1 MADYIYTMEIRLS
14 PDQLKA
20 VSLVQEAARA
30 YGMNV
35 YLTGGAI
42 RDILT
47 GLPIRDLDFSV
58 QGNALKLQKDL
69 ELGGAQVEVISE
81 ETKTLHA
88 VLAGAVR
95 VEISMARSE
104 IHGKPGTSPQI
115 VPATINEDLRRR
127 DFTVNA
133 IALSLNPGSRGLLLD
148 PFNGSA
154 DVEAKLIRVLH
165 NYAFL
170 EDPSRLI
177 RATRFAARF
186 HWELEERTKARYEA
200 AKENNY
206 IEHISRKS
214 VGYEIGQIAFEDNP
228 LHIMQALEKEGWLKV
243 LHPQWSTAKID
254 QNEMSQW
261 MKTRQQLQDIGFTT
275 DAAPLAIYFLTK
287 RMGEKELAEIQRLI
301 PYQEFVAAWQA
312 VEENGKELAKKLSSK
327 DASTPSRAW
336 RVLSSAKPEAILF
349 LDVTSRQQTVSEKIK
364 NYFGKWRQ
372 MQQKLPLPE
381 MAEMRITPQLAEYPK
396 IAEEA
401 FLLLL
406 DGKLRNHAEI
416 VKFLKPYEPPPPPP
430 PPPPSRRRSAKAAA
444 GKVAITGQAD
454 SAADPKRGRKPKAAV
469 APSTQVEPVAAAA
482 GEVAKKIAAKPAAA
496 GEAAKKIVAKPAAA
510 GEVAKKVAAK
520 PAAAGEVAKKIAA
533 KPAAAGEAAKK
544 IAAKPAAA
552 GEVAKKIAAKPAAAG
567 EVAKKIAAKPA
578 AEPQAK
584 KVEIKATK
592 PVPAPKAQPLPVKKV
607 ATPKPATPAAKKKSV
622 PAKPATK
629 NTPAAKKSAETP
641 AKKPAKRMP

>member
-1 MADYIYTMEIRLS
+1 MHGCAGFFRCRAPRALLARMADYIYTMEIRLA
-14 PDQLKA
+14 PDQLKV

-30 YGMNV
+30 HGMNV

-47 GLPIRDLDFSV
+47 GLSIRDLDFSV

-69 ELGGAQVEVISE
+69 ERAGAKVEVISE

-88 VLAGAVR
+88 VLGGVR

-104 IHGKPGTSPQI
+104 TYGKPGAPPQI
-115 VPATINEDLRRR
+115 APATINDDLRRR

-186 HWELEERTKARYEA
+186 HWELEERTKARYDA

-206 IEHISRKS
+206 IEYISRKNI
-214 VGYEIGQIAFEDNP
+214 GYEIEQIAFEDNP
-228 LHIMQALEKEGWLKV
+228 LHILQVLEKEGWLKV
-243 LHPQWSTAKID
+243 LHPQWSTAKVD

-261 MKTRQQLQDIGFTT
+261 MKTRQLLQDMGHTI
-275 DAAPLAIYFLTK
+275 DAAPLAFYFLTK
-287 RMGEKELAEIQRLI
+287 RMGDKDLAEIQRLI
-301 PYQEFVAAWQA
+301 PHKEFVAAWQA
-312 VEENGKELAKKLSSK
+312 VEENGKELAKKLGSK

-349 LDVTSRQQTVSEKIK
+349 LDVTSRQQAVSEKIK

-372 MQQKLPLPE
+372 MQQKLPLVE

-406 DGKLRNHAEI
+406 DGKLRNHSEI
-416 VKFLKPYEPPPPPP
+416 IKFLKPYEPPLPPPP
-430 PPPPSRRRSAKAAA
+430 PPPRRRGAKALAA
-444 GKVAITGQAD
+444 KVAVTGPAD
-454 SAADPKRGRKPKAAV
+454 SAAAPKRGRKPKEAV
-469 APSTQVEPVAAAA
+469 ALGAPVEVIAAAA
-482 GEVAKKIAAKPAAA
+482 GETP
-496 GEAAKKIVAKPAAA
+496 
-510 GEVAKKVAAK
+510 KKVAAK
-520 PAAAGEVAKKIAA
+520 PAAAGEVPKKVAAKPTAKPQAEKAKTKVTKPAPAKPAPAKKAQPQPVKKIA
-533 KPAAAGEAAKK
+533 KPQPAKK
-544 IAAKPAAA
+544 
-552 GEVAKKIAAKPAAAG
+552 VAKK
-567 EVAKKIAAKPA
+567 
-578 AEPQAK
+578 
-584 KVEIKATK
+584 K
-592 PVPAPKAQPLPVKKV
+592 PVPA
-607 ATPKPATPAAKKKSV
+607 KPAGKKTPAAKK
-622 PAKPATK
+622 PAKAQ
-629 NTPAAKKSAETP
+629 
-641 AKKPAKRMP
+641 AKKPAKRK

>member
-1 MADYIYTMEIRLS
+1 MADYIYTMEIRLA
-14 PDQLKA
+14 PDQLKV

-30 YGMNV
+30 HGMNV

-47 GLPIRDLDFSV
+47 GLSIRDLDFSV

-69 ELGGAQVEVISE
+69 ERAGAKVEVISE

-88 VLAGAVR
+88 VLPGGVR

-104 IHGKPGTSPQI
+104 TYGKPGAPPQI
-115 VPATINEDLRRR
+115 APATINEDLRRR

-186 HWELEERTKARYEA
+186 HWELEERTKARYDA
-200 AKENNY
+200 AKENSY
-206 IEHISRKS
+206 IEYISRKNI
-214 VGYEIGQIAFEDNP
+214 GYEIEQIAFEDNP

-243 LHPQWSTAKID
+243 LHPQWSTAKVD

-261 MKTRQQLQDIGFTT
+261 MKTRQLLQDMGHTI
-275 DAAPLAIYFLTK
+275 DAAPLAFYFLTK
-287 RMGEKELAEIQRLI
+287 RMGDKDLAEIQRLI
-301 PYQEFVAAWQA
+301 PHKEFVAAWQA
-312 VEENGKELAKKLSSK
+312 VEENGKELAKKLSGK

-349 LDVTSRQQTVSEKIK
+349 LDVTSRQQAVSEKIK

-372 MQQKLPLPE
+372 MQQKLPLVE

-406 DGKLRNHAEI
+406 DGKLRNHSEI
-416 VKFLKPYEPPPPPP
+416 VKFLKPYEPPLPPPP
-430 PPPPSRRRSAKAAA
+430 PPPRRRGAKAAA
-444 GKVAITGQAD
+444 VKVAVTGQAD
-454 SAADPKRGRKPKAAV
+454 SAAAPKRGRKPKEAV
-469 APSTQVEPVAAAA
+469 APGAPVEVIAAAA
-482 GEVAKKIAAKPAAA
+482 GETPKKVAAKPAA
-496 GEAAKKIVAKPAAA
+496 GEAP
-510 GEVAKKVAAK
+510 KKVAAK
-520 PAAAGEVAKKIAA
+520 PAAAGEVPKKVAAKPMAKPQAEKAKTKVTKPAPAKKAQPQPVKKIAKPQPAKKVAKKKPVSA
-533 KPAAAGEAAKK
+533 KPAAKK
-544 IAAKPAAA
+544 
-552 GEVAKKIAAKPAAAG
+552 
-567 EVAKKIAAKPA
+567 
-578 AEPQAK
+578 
-584 KVEIKATK
+584 
-592 PVPAPKAQPLPVKKV
+592 
-607 ATPKPATPAAKKKSV
+607 TPAAKK
-622 PAKPATK
+622 PAKA
-629 NTPAAKKSAETP
+629 P
-641 AKKPAKRMP
+641 AKKPAKRK

>member
-1 MADYIYTMEIRLS
+1 MADYIYTMEIRLA
-14 PDQLKA
+14 PDQLKV

-30 YGMNV
+30 HGMNV

-47 GLPIRDLDFSV
+47 GLSIRDLDFSV

-69 ELGGAQVEVISE
+69 ERAGAKVEVISE

-88 VLAGAVR
+88 VLPGGVR

-104 IHGKPGTSPQI
+104 TYGKPGAPPQI
-115 VPATINEDLRRR
+115 APATINEDLRRR

-186 HWELEERTKARYEA
+186 HWELEERTKARYDA
-200 AKENNY
+200 AKENSY
-206 IEHISRKS
+206 IEYISRKNI
-214 VGYEIGQIAFEDNP
+214 GYEIEQIAFEDNP
-228 LHIMQALEKEGWLKV
+228 LHILQVLEKEGWLKV
-243 LHPQWSTAKID
+243 LHPQWSTAKVD

-261 MKTRQQLQDIGFTT
+261 MKTRQLLQDMGHTI
-275 DAAPLAIYFLTK
+275 DAAPLAFYFLTK
-287 RMGEKELAEIQRLI
+287 RMGDKDLAEIQRLI
-301 PYQEFVAAWQA
+301 PHKEFVAAWQA
-312 VEENGKELAKKLSSK
+312 VEENGKELAKKLSGK

-349 LDVTSRQQTVSEKIK
+349 LDVTSRQQAVSEKIK

-372 MQQKLPLPE
+372 MQQKLPLVE

-406 DGKLRNHAEI
+406 DGKLRNHSEI
-416 VKFLKPYEPPPPPP
+416 VKFLKPYEPPLPPPP
-430 PPPPSRRRSAKAAA
+430 PPPRRRGAKAAA
-444 GKVAITGQAD
+444 VKVAVTGQAD
-454 SAADPKRGRKPKAAV
+454 SAAAPKRGRKPKEAV
-469 APSTQVEPVAAAA
+469 APGAPVEVIAAAA
-482 GEVAKKIAAKPAAA
+482 GETP
-496 GEAAKKIVAKPAAA
+496 
-510 GEVAKKVAAK
+510 KKVAAK
-520 PAAAGEVAKKIAA
+520 PAA
-533 KPAAAGEAAKK
+533 GEAPKK
-544 IAAKPAAA
+544 VAARPAAA
-552 GEVAKKIAAKPAAAG
+552 GEVPKKVAAKPMAKPQAEKAKTKVTKPAPAKKAQPQPVKKIAKPQPAKKVAKKKPVPAKPAA
-567 EVAKKIAAKPA
+567 KK
-578 AEPQAK
+578 
-584 KVEIKATK
+584 
-592 PVPAPKAQPLPVKKV
+592 
-607 ATPKPATPAAKKKSV
+607 TPAAKK
-622 PAKPATK
+622 PAKA
-629 NTPAAKKSAETP
+629 P
-641 AKKPAKRMP
+641 AKKPAKRK

>member
-1 MADYIYTMEIRLS
+1 MADYIYTMEIRLA
-14 PDQLKA
+14 PDQLKV

-30 YGMNV
+30 HGMNV

-47 GLPIRDLDFSV
+47 GLSIRDLDFSV

-69 ELGGAQVEVISE
+69 ERAGAKVEVISE

-88 VLAGAVR
+88 VLPGGVR

-104 IHGKPGTSPQI
+104 TYGKPGAPPQI
-115 VPATINEDLRRR
+115 APATINEDLRRR

-186 HWELEERTKARYEA
+186 HWELEERTKARYDA
-200 AKENNY
+200 AKENSY
-206 IEHISRKS
+206 IEYISRKNI
-214 VGYEIGQIAFEDNP
+214 GYEIEQIAFEDNP
-228 LHIMQALEKEGWLKV
+228 LHILQVLEKEGWLKV
-243 LHPQWSTAKID
+243 LHPQWSTAKVD

-261 MKTRQQLQDIGFTT
+261 MKTRQLLQDMGHTI
-275 DAAPLAIYFLTK
+275 DAAPLAFYFLTK
-287 RMGEKELAEIQRLI
+287 RMGDKDLAEIQRLI
-301 PYQEFVAAWQA
+301 PHKEFVAAWQA
-312 VEENGKELAKKLSSK
+312 VEENGKELAKKLSGK

-349 LDVTSRQQTVSEKIK
+349 LDVTSRQQAVSEKIK

-372 MQQKLPLPE
+372 MQQKLPLVE

-406 DGKLRNHAEI
+406 DGKLRNHSEI
-416 VKFLKPYEPPPPPP
+416 VKFLKPYEPPLPPPP
-430 PPPPSRRRSAKAAA
+430 PPPRRRGAKAAA
-444 GKVAITGQAD
+444 VKVAVTGQAD
-454 SAADPKRGRKPKAAV
+454 SAAAPKRGRKPKEAV
-469 APSTQVEPVAAAA
+469 APGAPVEVIAAAA
-482 GEVAKKIAAKPAAA
+482 GETP
-496 GEAAKKIVAKPAAA
+496 
-510 GEVAKKVAAK
+510 KKVAAK
-520 PAAAGEVAKKIAA
+520 PAA
-533 KPAAAGEAAKK
+533 GEAPKK
-544 IAAKPAAA
+544 VAARPAAA
-552 GEVAKKIAAKPAAAG
+552 GEVPKKVAAKPMAKPQAEKAKTKVTKPAPAKPAPAKKAQPQPVKKIAKPQPAKKVAKKKPVPAKPAA
-567 EVAKKIAAKPA
+567 KK
-578 AEPQAK
+578 
-584 KVEIKATK
+584 
-592 PVPAPKAQPLPVKKV
+592 
-607 ATPKPATPAAKKKSV
+607 TPAAKK
-622 PAKPATK
+622 PAKA
-629 NTPAAKKSAETP
+629 P
-641 AKKPAKRMP
+641 AKKPAKRK

>member
-1 MADYIYTMEIRLS
+1 MADYIYTMEIRLA
-14 PDQLKA
+14 PDQLKV

-30 YGMNV
+30 HGMNV

-47 GLPIRDLDFSV
+47 GLSIRDLDFSV

-69 ELGGAQVEVISE
+69 ERAGAKVEVISE

-88 VLAGAVR
+88 VLPGGVR

-104 IHGKPGTSPQI
+104 TYGKPGAPPQI
-115 VPATINEDLRRR
+115 APATINEDLRRR

-186 HWELEERTKARYEA
+186 HWELEERTKARYDA
-200 AKENNY
+200 AKENSY
-206 IEHISRKS
+206 IEYISRKNI
-214 VGYEIGQIAFEDNP
+214 GYEIEQIAFEDNP

-243 LHPQWSTAKID
+243 LHPQWSTAKVD

-261 MKTRQQLQDIGFTT
+261 MKTRQLLQDMGHTI
-275 DAAPLAIYFLTK
+275 DAAPLAFYFLTK
-287 RMGEKELAEIQRLI
+287 RMGDKDLAEIQRLI
-301 PYQEFVAAWQA
+301 PHKEFVAAWQA
-312 VEENGKELAKKLSSK
+312 VEENGKELAKKLSGK

-349 LDVTSRQQTVSEKIK
+349 LDVTSRQQAVSEKIK

-372 MQQKLPLPE
+372 MQQKLPLVE

-406 DGKLRNHAEI
+406 DGKLRNHSEI
-416 VKFLKPYEPPPPPP
+416 VKFLKPYEPPLPPPP
-430 PPPPSRRRSAKAAA
+430 PPPRRRGAKAAA
-444 GKVAITGQAD
+444 VKVAVTGQAD
-454 SAADPKRGRKPKAAV
+454 SAAAPKRGRKPKEAV
-469 APSTQVEPVAAAA
+469 APGAPVEVIAAAA
-482 GEVAKKIAAKPAAA
+482 GETPKKVAAKPAA
-496 GEAAKKIVAKPAAA
+496 GEAP
-510 GEVAKKVAAK
+510 KKVAAK
-520 PAAAGEVAKKIAA
+520 PAAAGEVPKKVAAKPMAKPQAEKAKTKVTKPAPAKKAQPQPVKKIAKPQPAKKVAKKKPVPA
-533 KPAAAGEAAKK
+533 KPAAKK
-544 IAAKPAAA
+544 
-552 GEVAKKIAAKPAAAG
+552 
-567 EVAKKIAAKPA
+567 
-578 AEPQAK
+578 
-584 KVEIKATK
+584 
-592 PVPAPKAQPLPVKKV
+592 
-607 ATPKPATPAAKKKSV
+607 TPAAKK
-622 PAKPATK
+622 PAKA
-629 NTPAAKKSAETP
+629 P
-641 AKKPAKRMP
+641 AKKPAKRK

>member
-1 MADYIYTMEIRLS
+1 M
-14 PDQLKA
+14 
-20 VSLVQEAARA
+20 VQEAARA
-30 YGMNV
+30 HGMNV

-69 ELGGAQVEVISE
+69 ERAERKS
-81 ETKTLHA
+81 K
-88 VLAGAVR
+88 
-95 VEISMARSE
+95 SSARKPRPCMRCCRALCGWKSAWRARRPTA
-104 IHGKPGTSPQI
+104 KPGTPPQI
-115 VPATINEDLRRR
+115 APATINEDLRRR

-186 HWELEERTKARYEA
+186 HWELEERTKARYDA

-206 IEHISRKS
+206 IEYINRKNI
-214 VGYEIGQIAFEDNP
+214 GYEIEQIAFEDNP

-243 LHPQWSTAKID
+243 LHPQWSTAKVD

-261 MKTRQQLQDIGFTT
+261 MKTRQLLQDIGYTI
-275 DAAPLAIYFLTK
+275 DAAPLAFYFLTK
-287 RMGEKELAEIQRLI
+287 RMAEKDIAEIQRLI
-301 PYQEFVAAWQA
+301 PHKEFVAAWQA
-312 VEENGKELAKKLSSK
+312 VEENGKELAKRLSGK

-336 RVLSSAKPEAILF
+336 RMLSSAKPEAILF

-372 MQQKLPLPE
+372 VQQKLPFPE
-381 MAEMRITPQLAEYPK
+381 MAEMRITSQLPEYPK

-406 DGKLRNHAEI
+406 DGKLRNHSEI

-430 PPPPSRRRSAKAAA
+430 PPPAGDAAPRPPLKPPPPQVGNPRRGDCCRSH
-444 GKVAITGQAD
+444 
-454 SAADPKRGRKPKAAV
+454 KRGRKPKEAI
-469 APSTQVEPVAAAA
+469 APSAETVA
-482 GEVAKKIAAKPAAA
+482 GETA
-496 GEAAKKIVAKPAAA
+496 
-510 GEVAKKVAAK
+510 
-520 PAAAGEVAKKIAA
+520 
-533 KPAAAGEAAKK
+533 
-544 IAAKPAAA
+544 
-552 GEVAKKIAAKPAAAG
+552 
-567 EVAKKIAAKPA
+567 
-578 AEPQAK
+578 
-584 KVEIKATK
+584 
-592 PVPAPKAQPLPVKKV
+592 
-607 ATPKPATPAAKKKSV
+607 KKSV
-622 PAKPATK
+622 SPSRRQNRQRQKWKQRRPS
-629 NTPAAKKSAETP
+629 PHPPRLSP
-641 AKKPAKRMP
+641 AKKLSRKR

>member
-1 MADYIYTMEIRLS
+1 MADYIYTMEIRLA
-14 PDQLKA
+14 PDQLKV

-30 YGMNV
+30 HGMNV

-47 GLPIRDLDFSV
+47 GLSIRDLDFSV

-69 ELGGAQVEVISE
+69 ERAGAKVEVISE

-88 VLAGAVR
+88 VLPGGVR

-104 IHGKPGTSPQI
+104 TYGKPGAPPQI
-115 VPATINEDLRRR
+115 APATINEDLRRR

-186 HWELEERTKARYEA
+186 HWELEERTKARYDA
-200 AKENNY
+200 AKENSY
-206 IEHISRKS
+206 IEYISRKNI
-214 VGYEIGQIAFEDNP
+214 GYEIEQIAFEDNP

-243 LHPQWSTAKID
+243 LHQQWSTAKVD

-261 MKTRQQLQDIGFTT
+261 MKTRQLLQDMGHTI
-275 DAAPLAIYFLTK
+275 DAAPLAFYFLTK
-287 RMGEKELAEIQRLI
+287 RMGDKDLAEIQRLI
-301 PYQEFVAAWQA
+301 PHKEFVAAWQA
-312 VEENGKELAKKLSSK
+312 VEENGKELAKKLSGK

-349 LDVTSRQQTVSEKIK
+349 LDVTSRQQAVSEKIK

-372 MQQKLPLPE
+372 MQQKLPLVE

-406 DGKLRNHAEI
+406 DGKLRNHSEI
-416 VKFLKPYEPPPPPP
+416 VKFLKPYEPPLPPPP
-430 PPPPSRRRSAKAAA
+430 PPPRRRGAKAAA
-444 GKVAITGQAD
+444 VKVAVTGQAD
-454 SAADPKRGRKPKAAV
+454 SAAAPKRGRKPKEAV
-469 APSTQVEPVAAAA
+469 APGAPVEVIAAAA
-482 GEVAKKIAAKPAAA
+482 GETPKKVAAKPAA
-496 GEAAKKIVAKPAAA
+496 GEAP
-510 GEVAKKVAAK
+510 KKVAAK
-520 PAAAGEVAKKIAA
+520 PAAAGEVPKKVAAKPMAKPQAEKAKTKVTKPAPAKPAPAKKAQPQPVKKIAKPQPAKKVAKKKPVPA
-533 KPAAAGEAAKK
+533 KPAAKK
-544 IAAKPAAA
+544 
-552 GEVAKKIAAKPAAAG
+552 
-567 EVAKKIAAKPA
+567 
-578 AEPQAK
+578 
-584 KVEIKATK
+584 
-592 PVPAPKAQPLPVKKV
+592 
-607 ATPKPATPAAKKKSV
+607 TPAAKK
-622 PAKPATK
+622 PAKA
-629 NTPAAKKSAETP
+629 P
-641 AKKPAKRMP
+641 AKKPAKRK

>member
-1 MADYIYTMEIRLS
+1 MADYIYTMEIRLA
-14 PDQLKA
+14 PDQLKV

-30 YGMNV
+30 HGMNV

-47 GLPIRDLDFSV
+47 GLSIRDLDFSV

-69 ELGGAQVEVISE
+69 ERAGAKVEVISE

-88 VLAGAVR
+88 VLPGGVR

-104 IHGKPGTSPQI
+104 TYGKPGAPPQI
-115 VPATINEDLRRR
+115 APATINEDLRRR

-186 HWELEERTKARYEA
+186 HWELEERTKARYDA
-200 AKENNY
+200 AKENSY
-206 IEHISRKS
+206 IEYISRKNI
-214 VGYEIGQIAFEDNP
+214 GYEIEQIAFEDNP
-228 LHIMQALEKEGWLKV
+228 LHILQVLEKEGWLKV
-243 LHPQWSTAKID
+243 LHPQWSTAKVD

-261 MKTRQQLQDIGFTT
+261 MKTRQLLQDMGHTI
-275 DAAPLAIYFLTK
+275 DAAPLAFYFLTK
-287 RMGEKELAEIQRLI
+287 RMGDKDLAEIQRLI
-301 PYQEFVAAWQA
+301 PHKEFVAAWQA
-312 VEENGKELAKKLSSK
+312 VEENGKELAKKLSGK

-349 LDVTSRQQTVSEKIK
+349 LDVTSRQQAVSEKIK

-372 MQQKLPLPE
+372 MQQKLPLVE

-401 FLLLL
+401 FLMLL
-406 DGKLRNHAEI
+406 DGKLRNHSEI
-416 VKFLKPYEPPPPPP
+416 IKFLKPYEPPLPPPP
-430 PPPPSRRRSAKAAA
+430 PPPRRRGAKAAA
-444 GKVAITGQAD
+444 VKVAVTGQAD
-454 SAADPKRGRKPKAAV
+454 SAAAPKRGRKPKEAV
-469 APSTQVEPVAAAA
+469 APGAPVEVIAAAA
-482 GEVAKKIAAKPAAA
+482 GETPKKVAAKPAA
-496 GEAAKKIVAKPAAA
+496 GEAP
-510 GEVAKKVAAK
+510 KKVAAK
-520 PAAAGEVAKKIAA
+520 PAAAGEVPKKVAAKPMAKPQAEKAKTKVTKPAPAKPAPAKKAQPQPVKKIAKPQPAKKVAKKKPVPA
-533 KPAAAGEAAKK
+533 KPAAKK
-544 IAAKPAAA
+544 
-552 GEVAKKIAAKPAAAG
+552 
-567 EVAKKIAAKPA
+567 
-578 AEPQAK
+578 
-584 KVEIKATK
+584 
-592 PVPAPKAQPLPVKKV
+592 
-607 ATPKPATPAAKKKSV
+607 TPAAKK
-622 PAKPATK
+622 PAKA
-629 NTPAAKKSAETP
+629 P
-641 AKKPAKRMP
+641 AKKPAKRK